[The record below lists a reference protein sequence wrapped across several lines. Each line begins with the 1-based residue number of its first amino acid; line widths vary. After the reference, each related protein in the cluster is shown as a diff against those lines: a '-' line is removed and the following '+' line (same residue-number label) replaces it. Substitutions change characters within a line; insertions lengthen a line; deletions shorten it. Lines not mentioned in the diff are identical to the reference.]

1 MTEIII
7 TRGGVI
13 VPFGSSKEDNA
24 PVLKAMQV
32 GRVCG
37 WTTQGLICNLNDT
50 AKVVIRGVKDA
61 QGRRERFAARVVHEL
76 AEVGI
81 PAVVVVR

>member
-1 MTEIII
+1 M
-7 TRGGVI
+7 
-13 VPFGSSKEDNA
+13 
-24 PVLKAMQV
+24 
-32 GRVCG
+32 CG